1 MSVAKGKFYIFP
13 VSDLHLGHEKFNN
26 EFFKFWDKTF
36 RETSKNKC
44 IYLLGDLID
53 NPSSRMGAFDSSMS
67 TEDSVQQVIDLFRP
81 HKKYVR
87 FCATGN
93 HERRTKKDF
102 NLDVTKIIA
111 ERLGAKYTS
120 NDFFDKLEINGK
132 ELIVYGKHGTRFSK
146 SPQLAMRGFIQDM
159 SSIHADLCMMGHNH
173 FSEFSSK
180 YIRDYNGG
188 KRRYYCFTGHFLNY
202 ENSYAHNQ
210 GKDMSLCGFQR
221 LEVTNNC
228 SINSKNYYLDEVR

>member
-53 NPSSRMGAFDSSMS
+53 NPSSRIGAFDSSMS

-87 FCATGN
+87 FCA
-93 HERRTKKDF
+93 HPHCPQS
-102 NLDVTKIIA
+102 
-111 ERLGAKYTS
+111 RL
-120 NDFFDKLEINGK
+120 
-132 ELIVYGKHGTRFSK
+132 
-146 SPQLAMRGFIQDM
+146 
-159 SSIHADLCMMGHNH
+159 
-173 FSEFSSK
+173 
-180 YIRDYNGG
+180 
-188 KRRYYCFTGHFLNY
+188 
-202 ENSYAHNQ
+202 
-210 GKDMSLCGFQR
+210 
-221 LEVTNNC
+221 
-228 SINSKNYYLDEVR
+228 